1 MTAQSLT
8 ARDVAVSVLREGGGS
23 VADRLDA
30 LTETHRLSS
39 VDVALAREI
48 AFGVVRRRSTLWAV
62 LRAFLKEP
70 NRRLPGPVP
79 YIMLVAAYQL
89 LFLDRV
95 PDFAAVDEAVGQ
107 MHRHGQKHQSG
118 MVNAVLRNVA
128 RNVSEV
134 QSGKPPLAKDA
145 IPTAADA
152 YRWIKRPV
160 FPEPHDEPARYL
172 AAAFSL
178 PVHLAGRWLEQF
190 GSLEATADVCLH
202 AVSRPPMI
210 LRANTLKTSV
220 EDLLKRLADEGL
232 EVQPHENALSVVLAT
247 HVDVRSLSAFDEG
260 LFQPQDPT
268 ATAVGLTAEPE
279 PGMNVLD
286 FCAAPGTKTTHLAE
300 LMGGQGHI
308 TAVDVSE
315 QKLARVRDNCGRM
328 SIEIVETH
336 LANEIGTLA
345 TNSFDLALVDVPCS
359 NTGVLARR
367 PEARWRINDENIA
380 RLARDQCDLL
390 SAAAAFVKPGGRVV
404 YSTCSLEP
412 EENDQV
418 VREFLRRV
426 PSAELLRQ
434 RVTTPSGA
442 DDSTRWHDGGFV
454 AVLRV

>member
-1 MTAQSLT
+1 MT
-8 ARDVAVSVLREGGGS
+8 ARDVAVSALHEGGGS

-30 LTETHRLSS
+30 LLEANPLPPA
-39 VDVALAREI
+39 DLALAREL

-70 NRRLPGPVP
+70 DQRLGGELP
-79 YIMLVAAYQL
+79 YILLVAAYQL

-95 PDFAAVDEAVGQ
+95 PDFAAVDEAVTQ
-107 MHRHGQKHQSG
+107 SRRRHHRQSG
-118 MVNAVLRNVA
+118 MVNGVLRNVA
-128 RNVSEV
+128 RNLSEP
-134 QSGKPPLAKDA
+134 QPGKPPLAKDA
-145 IPTAADA
+145 IPVAAEA

-172 AAAFSL
+172 SAAFSL

-202 AVSRPPMI
+202 AASRPPMI
-210 LRANTLKTSV
+210 LRVN
-220 EDLLKRLADEGL
+220 LLKSNARDVANRLAAEGI
-232 EVQPHENALSVVLAT
+232 EAKPHENGNSVVLTT
-247 HVDVRSLSAFDEG
+247 HTDVRSLTVFSDG
-260 LFQPQDPT
+260 LVQPQDAT
-268 ATAVGLTAEPE
+268 ATAVGVTAAPE

-300 LMGGQGHI
+300 LMGNRGHI

-315 QKLARVRDNCGRM
+315 QKLARVRENCGRM
-328 SIEIVETH
+328 GIDIVETR
-336 LANEIGTLA
+336 LADEIGTMA
-345 TNSFDLALVDVPCS
+345 TGSFDVALADVPCS

-390 SAAAAFVKPGGRVV
+390 AAAAAFVKPGGRVI

-412 EENDQV
+412 EENAGV
-418 VREFLRRV
+418 VREFLHRV
-426 PSAELLRQ
+426 PSAQLLEQ
-434 RVTTPSGA
+434 RLTTPAGA
-442 DDSTRWHDGGFV
+442 EDPTRWHDGGFV